1 MKMLD
6 KILDLEKLESS
17 LTKIES
23 RAYYLSKLSYEHK
36 KTINNK
42 AHVLQR
48 KLLNLKK
55 QLFYGLTSYQKL
67 RVARHKRRP
76 TTLDY
81 IEYIADNWIELHGD
95 RRGSDDPAIIAGVGK
110 IGSRSVVML
119 GQQKGRTTKENLL
132 RNFGMTSPGGYRKA
146 LRVMEHANKFKLPVL
161 TFIDTPGALAGVNAE
176 KTGQAEAIAVNLRQM
191 FSFEVPIISTI
202 IGEGGSGGAL
212 GICIGNYVMMFEN
225 SIYTVATPEACSS
238 ILWKDSAKA
247 ADAAESLKLRAEDLL
262 ALKIIDEIIPE
273 PFGAAHD
280 YPLLMIRILKNRILN
295 QLEFFDTF
303 SPFELKS
310 HRYWK
315 FRNSG
320 FYYDYKKHKKQ

>member
-6 KILDLEKLESS
+6 KILDLEELESS
-17 LTKIES
+17 LSKIES
-23 RAYYLSKLSYEHK
+23 KAYYLSKLACSHEK
-36 KTINNK
+36 AINNK
-42 AHVLQR
+42 AHVLRR

-67 RVARHKRRP
+67 SVARHKRRP

-81 IEYIADNWIELHGD
+81 IEHILDNWIELHGD
-95 RRGSDDPAIIAGVGK
+95 RRGSDDPAIITGVGR
-110 IGSRSVVML
+110 IGNRSVVVL

-146 LRVMEHANKFKLPVL
+146 LRVMEHANKFKLPIL

-176 KTGQAEAIAVNLRQM
+176 KSGQAAAIAANLKQM

-238 ILWKDSAKA
+238 ILWKDSTKA
-247 ADAAESLKLRAEDLL
+247 ADAAEALKVRAEDLL
-262 ALKIIDEIIPE
+262 ALKIIDELIPE
-273 PFGAAHD
+273 PFGVAHD
-280 YPLLMIRILKNRILN
+280 YPLLMIRILKNKIRD
-295 QLEFFDTF
+295 QLDFFDTF
-303 SPFELKS
+303 SSFELRR
-310 HRYWK
+310 HRYLK
-315 FRNSG
+315 FRSLG
-320 FYYDYKKHKKQ
+320 FYYDCETR